1 MYFLVD
7 GHCIARSFCT
17 YELTY
22 KKHYCFYLLGK
33 SSRGNNIYKG
43 DDDALWIFLWIYLYV
58 FLTGFTGEI
67 LAIQWKDVIIIFS
80 RVYVYITCT
89 GNFLRSHG
97 ASVNVVCAAFNAFLT
112 FLLSKRIFIFI
123 LFVFIRLRHVVGHLL
138 CETVH
143 ARPIGPILITPRLN
157 SVICTCNNDN
167 FLPLSLSHFFLVTL
181 RIGSWSQFGL
191 QWDFFHFDLHWLK
204 RVI

>member
-1 MYFLVD
+1 M
-7 GHCIARSFCT
+7 
-17 YELTY
+17 
-22 KKHYCFYLLGK
+22 
-33 SSRGNNIYKG
+33 
-43 DDDALWIFLWIYLYV
+43 
-58 FLTGFTGEI
+58 
-67 LAIQWKDVIIIFS
+67 
-80 RVYVYITCT
+80 YVYITCT

-167 FLPLSLSHFFLVTL
+167 FLPLSLSLIFFFGDFTDRILISVWFTMRFLSLWFTLTQTCYLRLFSYLYLITASTLCNFCRSVWFLLVFW
-181 RIGSWSQFGL
+181 ICFC
-191 QWDFFHFDLHWLK
+191 
-204 RVI
+204 